1 MQYLCERARGKR
13 RDEFSSEARVRARL
27 DLEMEFLRLLLL
39 LLVQPEHLAVP
50 ATRTLPKLASILPTA
65 HSRPTSPLYPPSTP
79 GSSTSHHHPS
89 QPSPSPFALA
99 SPSPA
104 APPGASTASTSSRP
118 ASPSFSSAHSA
129 SPSQENDAFDLAT
142 SSRRRP
148 GKRAS
153 TMGPSSSSSLPHY
166 VEPDT
171 PMIGSTGRH
180 PRRPGGG
187 GGGAGAGAG
196 VALWKRPRVVG
207 TLLFAAL
214 VVLLVLPDDNRA
226 RTHGALSKAGV
237 PLPDELP
244 ERLQGFLDYIN
255 WDDGRNDLRYV
266 PPPPPPIEDEDM
278 GLPDEDLET
287 PHRLEPNGHMVVAPL
302 STFAEPPKPHPIF
315 TLIKRAEQD
324 WNRKVHKQ
332 SKTLKDAVHE
342 YRRRYRRNPPRGFDK
357 WWAYAKANRVILVDE
372 YDQIHRDLE
381 PFWALCVPLSLSFSL
396 AATRARAPRADSSPS
411 RPQRAAGPRA
421 PRPGHAGA
429 RRDVHDPGHRRQGGR
444 GRRAGVPAAR
454 KGLGRPHPPLLRL
467 RARRQPHL
475 HPPRPAGVP
484 ARLLPSRPHGRAR
497 PTRRMCVV
505 LLLFLPLRRRSSPL
519 ADSRSLSSATAWGP
533 SDYTHDSDPNL
544 SNWAIGCPPAS
555 PLRKLEQSILD
566 EIYEED
572 GDMPKPAIIER
583 FKEAYAASSKAET
596 GTRSYIADYQS
607 ALDVCQHPETM
618 NLHGFTSV
626 SGTDPGPL
634 VPLFT
639 FAKTNVHSDILVTPL
654 EQYSDSYIGYDPDWD
669 KKSNDKLMWRGSTTG
684 IDFYVGNDWK
694 NSQRAR
700 LHFKANEKDGNE
712 DVLWA
717 EGDGAVQETKYLVN
731 GLNRAYMDVSF
742 AGGPVQCD
750 EPTCKVMAE
759 VIDFKDT
766 MGLSDAYQV
775 RPSSPSPA
783 SSMSA
788 RS

>member
-1 MQYLCERARGKR
+1 
-13 RDEFSSEARVRARL
+13 
-27 DLEMEFLRLLLL
+27 
-39 LLVQPEHLAVP
+39 
-50 ATRTLPKLASILPTA
+50 
-65 HSRPTSPLYPPSTP
+65 
-79 GSSTSHHHPS
+79 
-89 QPSPSPFALA
+89 
-99 SPSPA
+99 
-104 APPGASTASTSSRP
+104 
-118 ASPSFSSAHSA
+118 
-129 SPSQENDAFDLAT
+129 
-142 SSRRRP
+142 
-148 GKRAS
+148 
-153 TMGPSSSSSLPHY
+153 MGPSSSSSSSLPHY

-180 PRRPGGG
+180 PRRPGGA
-187 GGGAGAGAG
+187 GGAGGGAG

-287 PHRLEPNGHMVVAPL
+287 PHRLDPNGHMVVAPL

-342 YRRRYRRNPPRGFDK
+342 YRRRYKRNPPRGFDK

-381 PFWALCVPLSLSFSL
+381 PFWALEPQDL
-396 AATRARAPRADSSPS
+396 AHRVRVM
-411 RPQRAAGPRA
+411 QE
-421 PRPGHAGA
+421 
-429 RRDVHDPGHRRQGGR
+429 RDETFTIQITDGKVAEVGGQAFL
-444 GRRAGVPAAR
+444 RRAKDLGDLIRRFSDYVPDVNLTFTRHDQPACQLDYYHRDRMVELAQ
-454 KGLGRPHPPLLRL
+454 LGE
-467 RARRQPHL
+467 
-475 HPPRPAGVP
+475 
-484 ARLLPSRPHGRAR
+484 S
-497 PTRRMCVV
+497 
-505 LLLFLPLRRRSSPL
+505 
-519 ADSRSLSSATAWGP
+519 WGP

-572 GDMPKPAIIER
+572 GDVPKPAIIER
-583 FKEAYAASSKAET
+583 FKEAYAASSKAES

-700 LHFKANEKDGNE
+700 LHFKANEKDGKE

-717 EGDGAVQETKYLVN
+717 EGDGAVQETNYLVN

-750 EPTCKVMAE
+750 EPTCKVMADL
-759 VIDFKDT
+759 IDFKET
-766 MGLSDAYQV
+766 MGLSDAYQYKYV
-775 RPSSPSPA
+775 MDVDGNGWSGRFHRLM
-783 SSMSA
+783 SMKACVLKSTLFPEWYGDRIQPWLHYVPVKVDYSDLYDIMTFFRGTPDGKGAHDELAKKIGTAGKHWA
-788 RS
+788 RDHWRKQDMAAYMFRLSLEWARLLHRNDDEPGSLDFEFWID